1 MTHIAVLSLHTSP
14 LDQPGVGDGG
24 GLNVYVRELAS
35 ALARSGV
42 VCDVYARACA
52 PNTPPVIEVE
62 PGFRIFNIESG
73 PLRPLTHAEFLD
85 HMDEMADKI
94 TALLI
99 DRDNDYEDPV
109 MAIHAN
115 YWLSALVGHEVKH
128 QLEIP
133 LVTTFHTLEKVK
145 VLQGQGN
152 SDLAASIRRIEKEAM
167 IAACSD
173 VVTASCDAEVADL
186 MELYGVDMARL
197 AIISPGIEKSFFQP
211 GNRDF
216 AKSALGE
223 YVDFN
228 YGIELSS
235 SFPNP
240 PLVLF
245 VGRMQPLKSVD
256 IAIGAF
262 TMLEELGIKNAKL
275 LLLGGPSGS
284 GSADWYESLKLFVQD
299 AGMGQDII
307 FLPPQPHEVLSTFYR
322 AADCVIVPSRS
333 ESFGLVALEA
343 MACATP
349 VIAADVGGLSTLIE
363 NDKEGFLVSGHSV
376 VDYADVLVKVLRD
389 SELQARLGRAGLL
402 KASVYTW
409 RSAATR
415 LNYLYK
421 GISVNSIIK
430 AC

>member
-1 MTHIAVLSLHTSP
+1 
-14 LDQPGVGDGG
+14 
-24 GLNVYVRELAS
+24 
-35 ALARSGV
+35 
-42 VCDVYARACA
+42 
-52 PNTPPVIEVE
+52 
-62 PGFRIFNIESG
+62 
-73 PLRPLTHAEFLD
+73 
-85 HMDEMADKI
+85 MDEMADKI